1 MHNGFAFW
9 VWPARASKPDSWVV
23 GPPALH
29 HCAMLNAC
37 RQARQCP
44 FVAGSC
50 YLHTNGRGHQA
61 KLRWKVVWQ
70 FSVQIVVA
78 SLALAYGWAQSYQQ
92 RKEQWCTDVGHM
104 GTEVFVKASL
114 GRFRKQDVTLD
125 FVANQCLPHGHPGA
139 CCFLPNCP
147 GVALCTNCLQK
158 CLCLP
163 EQLCTNVSC
172 GNAVCINGKAKVLM
186 PDLWRCLAELGEFVW
201 KLRICT
207 KEILYQC
214 AT

>member
-50 YLHTNGRGHQA
+50 YLHTNGCGHQA

-78 SLALAYGWAQSYQQ
+78 LLALAYGMSTKLPAKKGAMVY
-92 RKEQWCTDVGHM
+92 WCVSRGHWSFCQGLAWQILETGCDVGLRCQPVPATWAPRCVLFSAELSWH
-104 GTEVFVKASL
+104 
-114 GRFRKQDVTLD
+114 RTL
-125 FVANQCLPHGHPGA
+125 H
-139 CCFLPNCP
+139 
-147 GVALCTNCLQK
+147 
-158 CLCLP
+158 
-163 EQLCTNVSC
+163 QLL
-172 GNAVCINGKAKVLM
+172 AKVSL
-186 PDLWRCLAELGEFVW
+186 PARTTVHQRQLQ
-201 KLRICT
+201 
-207 KEILYQC
+207 QC
-214 AT
+214 CMHKW